1 MTTLTMSSAIPS
13 HQMAQAPTPY
23 IPSRDSMDRHDYG
36 ITKNRKASS
45 TGGGRAWS
53 DEEESYLIQTR
64 LQKMPYKYIAAHLKK
79 TELAC
84 RLHYHQLSHGSNRR
98 NKRAASVSSGA
109 SMEISQTHNV
119 NIPSPARETVSR
131 SASPGG
137 SMRSYSPPPY
147 NTSNNSSHIQLPSIV
162 GPSEVPRLPSILPK
176 PTGMPLPPPASHQ
189 SYNTPAVDVPVQM
202 PHASFHRAASYPRTT
217 PPLRLDCSVAP
228 TPAVVPSP
236 PAHNASHVD
245 LSRLHSIYSSHR
257 SSFWSTIANEYGPSA
272 SPSVLEQA
280 WKTGTCCSPSS
291 LTPITPTSSPGQ
303 AEKDAQNQT
312 YQKGHDK
319 TRISS
324 ILGIDADPR
333 TARDRDI
340 VRRLEEERFGMMQT
354 AH

>member
-1 MTTLTMSSAIPS
+1 MNSQTMTSGMPA
-13 HQMAQAPTPY
+13 HQMAQVSAPY
-23 IPSRDSMDRHDYG
+23 IPARDSMDRHDYG
-36 ITKNRKASS
+36 ITKSRKASS

-109 SMEISQTHNV
+109 SMEHTHTHLI

-131 SASPGG
+131 SVSPGA
-137 SMRSYSPPPY
+137 SVRSYSPPPC
-147 NTSNNSSHIQLPSIV
+147 NMSNNASHIQLPSIV
-162 GPSEVPRLPSILPK
+162 GPSDVARLPSILPK
-176 PTGMPLPPPASHQ
+176 PSRMSLPPPVINH
-189 SYNTPAVDVPVQM
+189 SYSTSADVSVQM
-202 PHASFHRAASYPRTT
+202 PPAFHRAASHQRTT
-217 PPLRLDCSVAP
+217 PPLRLDCSVDPAP
-228 TPAVVPSP
+228 VPSP

-245 LSRLHSIYSSHR
+245 LSRLHSIYSTHR
-257 SSFWSTIANEYGPSA
+257 ASFWTTIANEYGPSA
-272 SPSVLEQA
+272 SPTVLEQA

-291 LTPITPTSSPGQ
+291 LTPITPISSPGQ
-303 AEKDAQNQT
+303 AEKDAHSQS
-312 YQKGHDK
+312 YHKGQDK

>member
-1 MTTLTMSSAIPS
+1 MNSRPMSSGMPQ
-13 HQMAQAPTPY
+13 HQMAQAPAPY

-36 ITKNRKASS
+36 ISKNRKASS

-109 SMEISQTHNV
+109 SNDIPQTHHVNV
-119 NIPSPARETVSR
+119 PSPARETVSR
-131 SASPGG
+131 SVSPGG
-137 SMRSYSPPPY
+137 SVRSYSPPPCNV
-147 NTSNNSSHIQLPSIV
+147 NTASHIQLPSIV
-162 GPSEVPRLPSILPK
+162 GPSDVTRLPSILPK
-176 PTGMPLPPPASHQ
+176 PSRMSLPPPVTNQ
-189 SYNTPAVDVPVQM
+189 SYTTTVDVPVQM
-202 PHASFHRAASYPRTT
+202 AHAAFHHRAASLQRTT
-217 PPLRLDCSVAP
+217 PPLRLDCSVVPAP
-228 TPAVVPSP
+228 GPVSSP

-245 LSRLHSIYSSHR
+245 LSRLHSIYSTHR
-257 SSFWSTIANEYGPSA
+257 ASFWTTIANEYGPSV
-272 SPSVLEQA
+272 SPTVLEQA

-291 LTPITPTSSPGQ
+291 LTPITPISSPGQ
-303 AEKDAQNQT
+303 AEKDAQSQSYN
-312 YQKGHDK
+312 KGQDK

>member
-1 MTTLTMSSAIPS
+1 MNSRPMSSGMPQ
-13 HQMAQAPTPY
+13 HHMAQAPAPY

-36 ITKNRKASS
+36 ISKNRKASS

-109 SMEISQTHNV
+109 SNDIPQMSNV

-131 SASPGG
+131 SVSPGG
-137 SMRSYSPPPY
+137 SVRSYSPPPCNVN
-147 NTSNNSSHIQLPSIV
+147 NTTASHIQLPSIV
-162 GPSEVPRLPSILPK
+162 GPNEVPRLPSILPK
-176 PTGMPLPPPASHQ
+176 PTGLSLPPPVSNQ
-189 SYNTPAVDVPVQM
+189 SYTTPVDVPVQM
-202 PHASFHRAASYPRTT
+202 PPAVFHRAASHHRTT
-217 PPLRLDCSVAP
+217 PPLRLDCSV
-228 TPAVVPSP
+228 TPALASVPSP
-236 PAHNASHVD
+236 PAHNASHID
-245 LSRLHSIYSSHR
+245 LSRLHSIYSTHR
-257 SSFWSTIANEYGPSA
+257 ASFWTTIANEYGSTV
-272 SPSVLEQA
+272 SPTVLEQA

-291 LTPITPTSSPGQ
+291 LTPITPISSPGQ
-303 AEKDAQNQT
+303 AEKEAQSQT
-312 YQKGHDK
+312 YKGQDK

>member
-1 MTTLTMSSAIPS
+1 MTSRPMSSSGMPS
-13 HQMAQAPTPY
+13 HQMAQAAAAY
-23 IPSRDSMDRHDYG
+23 IPARESMDRHDYG
-36 ITKNRKASS
+36 ITKSRKASS

-98 NKRAASVSSGA
+98 NKRAASVSSGTSNELSHA
-109 SMEISQTHNV
+109 ISMNV
-119 NIPSPARETVSR
+119 PSPARDTVSR

-137 SMRSYSPPPY
+137 SMRSYSPPPCNI
-147 NTSNNSSHIQLPSIV
+147 NTNANHIQLPSIV
-162 GPSEVPRLPSILPK
+162 GPSDVTRLPSILPK
-176 PTGMPLPPPASHQ
+176 PTGMPLPPPVSNQ
-189 SYNTPAVDVPVQM
+189 SYTTPVVEGPLRPA
-202 PHASFHRAASYPRTT
+202 FHRAASHQRTT
-217 PPLRLDCSVAP
+217 PPLRLDCSGAP
-228 TPAVVPSP
+228 ASAPVPSP
-236 PAHNASHVD
+236 TAHNASHVD
-245 LSRLHSIYSSHR
+245 LSRLHSIYYSHR
-257 SSFWSTIANEYGPSA
+257 ASFWTTIANEYGPAA
-272 SPSVLEQA
+272 SPTALEQA
-280 WKTGTCCSPSS
+280 WKTGNCCSPSS
-291 LTPITPTSSPGQ
+291 LTPITPISSPGH
-303 AEKDAQNQT
+303 AEKEASSQT
-312 YQKGHDK
+312 HKGQDK

>member
-1 MTTLTMSSAIPS
+1 MPS
-13 HQMAQAPTPY
+13 HQMAQATAPY
-23 IPSRDSMDRHDYG
+23 IPARDSMDRHEYG
-36 ITKNRKASS
+36 ITKSRKASS

-109 SMEISQTHNV
+109 SNDHPHAINLNAV
-119 NIPSPARETVSR
+119 SPARETVSR
-131 SASPGG
+131 SASPGA
-137 SMRSYSPPPY
+137 SVRSYSPPPCNM
-147 NTSNNSSHIQLPSIV
+147 NTSGSHIQLPSIV
-162 GPSEVPRLPSILPK
+162 GPSDVPRLPSILPK
-176 PTGMPLPPPASHQ
+176 PTGMPLPPPVSNQ
-189 SYNTPAVDVPVQM
+189 SYTTPVVDVPVQM
-202 PHASFHRAASYPRTT
+202 PPAPFHRAASHHRTT
-217 PPLRLDCSVAP
+217 PPLRLDCSGVPAAP
-228 TPAVVPSP
+228 VPSP

-245 LSRLHSIYSSHR
+245 LSRLHSIYSAHR
-257 SSFWSTIANEYGPSA
+257 ASFWTTIANEYGTSV
-272 SPSVLEQA
+272 SPTVLEQA

-291 LTPITPTSSPGQ
+291 LTPITPISSPGQ
-303 AEKDAQNQT
+303 AEKEGHSQT
-312 YQKGHDK
+312 HNKGQDK